1 MLKKNLIKKGVK
13 KIMSGSKKVKDEL
26 FPPVGKRIGDKAK
39 VKPFVKGKLA
49 PGTRSPASTSKLPPK
64 IKTAKNVAKVAG
76 IAAAGA
82 AAATAIEGG
91 GARMRRIRQGQK

>member
-1 MLKKNLIKKGVK
+1 MGKLKAVKEVLKKAKEKGSSV
-13 KIMSGSKKVKDEL
+13 
-26 FPPVGKRIGDKAK
+26 KRIGDKAK

-91 GARMRRIRQGQK
+91 GARMRRIRQGKK

>member
-64 IKTAKNVAKVAG
+64 IKTAKNVAKVA
-76 IAAAGA
+76 AAGA

>member
-1 MLKKNLIKKGVK
+1 
-13 KIMSGSKKVKDEL
+13 MSGSKKVKDEL

-64 IKTAKNVAKVAG
+64 IKTAKNVAKGAG

>member
-1 MLKKNLIKKGVK
+1 MGKLKAVKAVKKVLKKAKEKGSSV
-13 KIMSGSKKVKDEL
+13 
-26 FPPVGKRIGDKAK
+26 KRIGDKAK
-39 VKPFVKGKLA
+39 VKPFVKEKLA

-82 AAATAIEGG
+82 AAATVIEGG
-91 GARMRRIRQGQK
+91 GARMRRIRQGKK